1 MNKLIKAIYIHLIT
15 KPKYN
20 KKCLEVD
27 MLKLDIKNI
36 LIEQHEEENIHK
48 IEKQV
53 WEQKLKEQEEKIIEF
68 KKKQMKNKTSK

>member
-1 MNKLIKAIYIHLIT
+1 MGLIKAIYVHLIT

-36 LIEQHEEENIHK
+36 LIEQHEQEIAHK
-48 IEKQV
+48 KEKEI
-53 WEQKLKEQEEKIIEF
+53 WEKALKEQEEEIIRLKKRKA
-68 KKKQMKNKTSK
+68 KKKETE